1 MDFLRRIFSK
11 LDDGSTQ
18 NAPPQ
23 NEPKTVFISYRR
35 EVSSYIARAVF
46 MDLRAHGYDVFMDVE
61 SINAGEFG
69 RVIQHQIAARA
80 HFVVILGPGS
90 VERCVEADDWLRRE
104 IETALDHRRNIIP
117 LLCDNFSFAASGRYL
132 TGRLAQLANFNG
144 VNVHHDYF
152 DEAMTRLRTRFLAQP
167 PAVALAPLSTQEQQ
181 VVRETIAAIASQ
193 PVPTRDELQAEAL
206 FRQGYTRQKDS
217 DYAAA
222 ITFYD
227 QAIAL
232 NPQYTK
238 AYYNRGLARYCL
250 GELPQAVENYDKA
263 IALKPDYAKA
273 YNNRG
278 LARFEQ
284 RQPGAALADYDA
296 AIRLDPAYAIAYNN
310 RANARA
316 ASGDFAGAL
325 ADYEQ
330 YLALGGGKAQGNQ
343 QRVEKLLQQLK
354 HILASGSSAG
364 LQIDLPASLPDGE
377 TLLVTAESIP
387 DSMTRP
393 LEPEPRADHPGM
405 GLIFGQISDIGLTR
419 ANNQD
424 AIGALVAST
433 HGAISRL
440 DFGLFIVADGMGG
453 HQDGEKASALAVQM
467 LETEIISQV
476 YLPLKRPDSEAA
488 APISETLLAAVEKV
502 NAAVNQTVPEG
513 GCTLTAA
520 VLVGSLLFVAHVGD
534 TRLYLITDSN
544 IEQITRDHTLVQ
556 RLVELGQLTPEEA
569 KEHPQRN
576 VLYRAIGQAEELEID
591 TLTRRLPPGAHLLLC
606 SDGLWGSVSDD
617 EMRDIVRRQS
627 ISPQEA
633 CGKLTALANTRGGA
647 DNISVIVALLPAL

>member
-1 MDFLRRIFSK
+1 MDFLRHIFSK
-11 LDDGSTQ
+11 PDDGSAQ

-117 LLCDNFSFAASGRYL
+117 LLCDNFSFAASARYL

-167 PAVALAPLSTQEQQ
+167 PDVALAPLSTQEQQ

-217 DYAAA
+217 DHAAA
-222 ITFYD
+222 INFYD

-316 ASGDFAGAL
+316 ASGDFVGAL

-330 YLALGGGKAQGNQ
+330 YLALGGGKAHGNQ
-343 QRVEKLLQQLK
+343 QRVEKLLRQLK
-354 HILASGSSAG
+354 QILASGSSAG
-364 LQIDLPASLPDGE
+364 FQIDLPASLPDGE
-377 TLLVTAESIP
+377 TLLVTGESIP

-405 GLIFGQISDIGLTR
+405 GLIFGQTSDTGLTR

-433 HGAISRL
+433 RGAASRL

-453 HQDGEKASALAVQM
+453 HQDGEKASALAVQL

-520 VLVGSLLFVAHVGD
+520 ILVGSLLFVAHVGD

-576 VLYRAIGQAEELEID
+576 VLYRAIGQADEVDAD

-633 CGKLTALANTRGGA
+633 CGKLTALANTRGGT